1 MEIEQFLNEL
11 ENIDFES
18 IDREQQES
26 FRTILLD
33 NGLFDKALEL
43 SEVIYNQNKEDDAAI
58 ESYVHNLMYLDKK
71 DEALVVLYN
80 SPKTPAILYLEG
92 LIYKEDEL
100 FEIAEEKFVRAR
112 ELTDVKE
119 AVRAID
125 KELVAIYL
133 ETGREEKAK
142 DMSEKIYHEEPSLE
156 NFQVAFDNLIA
167 LGMFEEAINFYK
179 DYGKD
184 YEDPNV
190 IFAAAFAYNQMQDLE
205 NSKMCLLKIIEIAPD
220 FPEAYL
226 HLGHMSKGD
235 EAKKYLEKYI

>member
-1 MEIEQFLNEL
+1 MELEQFLNEL
-11 ENIDFES
+11 DNIDFKS

-71 DEALVVLYN
+71 DEALLVLYN

-133 ETGREEKAK
+133 ETGREEK
-142 DMSEKIYHEEPSLE
+142 
-156 NFQVAFDNLIA
+156 
-167 LGMFEEAINFYK
+167 
-179 DYGKD
+179 
-184 YEDPNV
+184 YE
-190 IFAAAFAYNQMQDLE
+190 
-205 NSKMCLLKIIEIAPD
+205 
-220 FPEAYL
+220 
-226 HLGHMSKGD
+226 
-235 EAKKYLEKYI
+235 

>member
-11 ENIDFES
+11 DNIDFES

-125 KELVAIYL
+125 KELVAI
-133 ETGREEKAK
+133 
-142 DMSEKIYHEEPSLE
+142 
-156 NFQVAFDNLIA
+156 
-167 LGMFEEAINFYK
+167 
-179 DYGKD
+179 
-184 YEDPNV
+184 
-190 IFAAAFAYNQMQDLE
+190 
-205 NSKMCLLKIIEIAPD
+205 
-220 FPEAYL
+220 
-226 HLGHMSKGD
+226 
-235 EAKKYLEKYI
+235 

>member
-11 ENIDFES
+11 DNIDFES

-33 NGLFDKALEL
+33 NGLFDKALKL

-133 ETGREEKAK
+133 ETGR
-142 DMSEKIYHEEPSLE
+142 
-156 NFQVAFDNLIA
+156 
-167 LGMFEEAINFYK
+167 
-179 DYGKD
+179 
-184 YEDPNV
+184 
-190 IFAAAFAYNQMQDLE
+190 
-205 NSKMCLLKIIEIAPD
+205 
-220 FPEAYL
+220 
-226 HLGHMSKGD
+226 
-235 EAKKYLEKYI
+235 